1 MSSPMFASKV
11 LTSLGMKKEFYEI
24 ATRNKCYKK
33 VLLSTEKRQINS
45 SILKLFQVWSNVCK
59 EGTNIISD
67 EERVL

>member
-33 VLLSTEKRQINS
+33 GFIKYGEKTDKQ
-45 SILKLFQVWSNVCK
+45 
-59 EGTNIISD
+59 
-67 EERVL
+67 